1 MYYNNEQ
8 LGDEEMSKAK
18 GAESRG
24 TKNKG
29 VKSLAVMVVMV
40 VFILISLTALNLGGL
55 GIFFLRQSMDQSA
68 REYEMTKSEDYKT
81 EIKSQVQSAISLV
94 QGFYDR
100 AQEGSLTEEEAKS
113 QALEAVRSMRYRDDG
128 SGYMWIDGEDYTL
141 LMHPI
146 LPEQE
151 GSNRYDLTDQD
162 GVKIIQNIM
171 ASADAGGGYNEFQF
185 TKADGVTVAPK
196 VAYSQKFE
204 PWGWVIT
211 TGNYVDDM
219 NEEIAITR
227 GQINGQFRQMIVF
240 FAIAVVIVLLI
251 AFFVSLFFGK
261 RLTRGIQRVE
271 GNLRKTAEGDLSYEL
286 DPRLTNRADEIGK
299 IARSL
304 EGVKNS
310 LAEMIGNIS
319 ESGGQLKSSS
329 EKFGEKFKEITN
341 SIQNVNTAIEE
352 LALGATS
359 QASETETV
367 NSKIIEL
374 GNVIE
379 TEKQDVTKL
388 EESVSTMMECSTEA
402 SESIRL
408 LYKITDITIEAIK
421 TVYEQTNRNN
431 ESAEN
436 INKAVEIIKGL
447 AGQTNLLSL
456 NASIEAARAG
466 EAGRG
471 FAVVAEEIR
480 NLAEESAGS
489 AQEIEGIV
497 KELTG
502 NVAISVDNMQVVSQ
516 NVKEQQERLEET
528 RQAFDHLYE
537 EIRRVEDVTKEI
549 GGQTDVLDSLK
560 QLVADSV
567 NNLASIVEEN
577 AASTEE
583 TSASMQLVAE
593 GIEECSKDT
602 QSLVALSIRQNEETK
617 KFKL

>member
-1 MYYNNEQ
+1 MKNKKE
-8 LGDEEMSKAK
+8 A
-18 GAESRG
+18 
-24 TKNKG
+24 KNKG
-29 VKSLAVMVVMV
+29 VKSLATMVVLV
-40 VFILISLTALNLGGL
+40 VFLLIAATAICLGGL
-55 GIFFLRQSMDQSA
+55 GIFFLRQSMAESA
-68 REYEMTKSEDYKT
+68 NEYEVTKNQDYRT

-100 AQEGSLTEEEAKS
+100 AAAGSLTEEEAKS
-113 QALEAVRSMRYRDDG
+113 QALEAVRSMRYRDDD
-128 SGYMWIDGEDYTL
+128 SGYMWIDDEDYIL

-151 GSNRYDLTDQD
+151 GDNRYDLTDQD
-162 GVKIIQNIM
+162 GVKIIQNIIS
-171 ASADAGGGYNEFQF
+171 SANAGGGYNEFYF

-196 VAYSQKFE
+196 IAYSQKFE
-204 PWGWVIT
+204 PWGWIIT

-219 NEEIAITR
+219 NEEIAVTR
-227 GQINGQFRQMIVF
+227 ARISQQFKQMIIM
-240 FAIAVVIVLLI
+240 FAVAVVMVLLLT
-251 AFFVSLFFGK
+251 FFVSLFFGK

-271 GNLRKTAEGDLSYEL
+271 GNLRKTAEGDLSYEI
-286 DPRLTNRADEIGK
+286 DPRLTCRADEIGN

-304 EGVKNS
+304 EGVKDS
-310 LAEMIGNIS
+310 LAGMIGNIS

-329 EKFGEKFKEITN
+329 EKFSEKFRDITN

-367 NSKIIEL
+367 NSKIAEL
-374 GNVIE
+374 GDVIE
-379 TEKQDVTKL
+379 IEKQDVKKL
-388 EESVSTMMECSTEA
+388 EESVSTMMECSSGA
-402 SESIRL
+402 SESIEL
-408 LYKITDITIEAIK
+408 LNKITEVTIKAIG

-447 AGQTNLLSL
+447 AEQTNLLSL

-466 EAGRG
+466 EAGKG

-480 NLAEESAGS
+480 NLAEESAGN

-497 KELTG
+497 KDLTG
-502 NVAISVDNMQVVSQ
+502 NIAVSVDNMQVVSK
-516 NVKEQQERLEET
+516 NVEEQLSRLKDTQE
-528 RQAFDHLYE
+528 AFSLLYQ
-537 EIRRVEDVTKEI
+537 EIRLVEDVSKEI
-549 GGQTDVLDSLK
+549 GSQTGVLASLK

-593 GIEECSKDT
+593 GIEECSRDT
-602 QSLVALSIRQNEETK
+602 QDLVELSERQNEETM